1 MVCELTSFLTRNNCE
16 LKTKKLMRLAEFSRN
31 QYYLGLPTP
40 NLLLMVEHKWSQIK
54 LINNVITCPK
64 PGHKPQS

>member
-1 MVCELTSFLTRNNCE
+1 MVCELTSFLTKKNCE

-40 NLLLMVEHKWSQIK
+40 KLL
-54 LINNVITCPK
+54 
-64 PGHKPQS
+64 